1 MASQI
6 FDSGGP
12 MAREHTQPTPGEG
25 AKESPKANTDPRSC
39 EHCQFRIETKVE
51 NLGREL
57 DKLPTKIGEE
67 FMKLCTK
74 SEKQLEIKSKE
85 ADDLMSELQSVKEQL
100 EKEGKIASTYSSEV
114 QSLRKQLQDEKAY
127 CRDKVA
133 GLTITIRELDEDKK
147 KLRKVILGN
156 TVQQKISDDDIKQRF
171 ANLRQQIQALANN
184 LVYELHPRYRLQ
196 SRADWVFGIRSSIF
210 ISIHYFILSRDIFGL
225 AESCSPAQH
234 DPEDEVRLDHAL
246 GDFEG
251 LLRAKKVT
259 NKFISDWRLATFK
272 CIETFRHAPVDTSA
286 ARSDIWNTLLPFNK
300 PGQDLSKLNTDIHQ
314 LCENAFS
321 LRLLTRQSDD
331 RYQFE
336 TPEIGEEYDPTNGS
350 VEAYGV
356 IGGGE
361 ESNII
366 AIPFCGALMKYTVN
380 EDIEIACVLEPAQ
393 VVLLAKETKDLLT
406 DLM

>member
-234 DPEDEVRLDHAL
+234 DPEDE
-246 GDFEG
+246 
-251 LLRAKKVT
+251 
-259 NKFISDWRLATFK
+259 
-272 CIETFRHAPVDTSA
+272 
-286 ARSDIWNTLLPFNK
+286 
-300 PGQDLSKLNTDIHQ
+300 DLSKLNTDIHQ